1 MSSER
6 LVSVRPRAVLQVLG
20 VTMFDRLRRVA
31 VRHDERLRAQLSS
44 DELEQ
49 LADMLDRLRGAVEA
63 PVAASN
69 GG

>member
-1 MSSER
+1 M
-6 LVSVRPRAVLQVLG
+6 SVRPRAVLQVLG

-49 LADMLDRLRGAVEA
+49 LADTLDRLRGAVEA

>member
-20 VTMFDRLRRVA
+20 VTMFDRLRGVA

>member
-49 LADMLDRLRGAVEA
+49 LADTLDRLRGAVEA